1 MMKLRLKVCF
11 LLALVFF
18 CLNLASAQRVLVWGE
33 DLTQR
38 QKEDLRQIL
47 LSKGADLEGAEEISV
62 TNAEEREALAGKV
75 DLKAVGTR
83 AISSVYIKVGVG
95 RGVKVETHNIT
106 LITPQMYRSALVTGG
121 VKQAEVIAL
130 APTPVSGTAAL
141 TGIFKAYELI
151 TGQELSQ
158 EAKDA
163 ATEEL
168 VQAGE
173 LGKDLGQ
180 EKASELMQ
188 RIKAQVLKERPQTL
202 AEVEEIVR
210 EAAEKMK
217 VSLNQGQ
224 LEKLSRLFYRIGK
237 LPLSLRDMEQLLSTG
252 FWQKLGSFFA
262 QAGKVLLGLWQR
274 LVALFA

>member
-1 MMKLRLKVCF
+1 MKLRLKVCF
-11 LLALVFF
+11 LLALLFF
-18 CLNLASAQRVLVWGE
+18 CLNLASAHRVLGWGE

-83 AISSVYIKVGVG
+83 AISSVYIKVWAG
-95 RGVKVETHNIT
+95 RWVKVETHNIT

-188 RIKAQVLKERPQTL
+188 RIKAQVLKERPQSL

>member
-1 MMKLRLKVCF
+1 LRLKVCF

>member
-1 MMKLRLKVCF
+1 MKLRLKVCF